1 MELGFYS
8 LGEWLADPLS
18 GRKIS
23 APQRLDEILAAG
35 VLAEELGAAVFGVGE
50 HHARHWVVSS
60 PAVVL
65 SALAARTRRIRLA
78 STVSLLATLDPVR
91 VAQDYATV
99 DVISG
104 GRLDLM
110 IGKGIAAEPYALFDV
125 DIEQQ
130 RDALAEH
137 LHLLRQ
143 IWATPA
149 PLRWKGRFRA
159 PIVEHTIHPRPV
171 QNPPPIWLGA
181 SSGFE
186 SVELAAAIGSPIFL
200 GGVGKPM
207 EHYGVLVDHYRERWA
222 HHGHAPEAARVGSG
236 SHLFIRSDSQAA
248 RRAWRPYFE
257 HYQTISPRVQTA
269 SFDEMVA
276 GPTICGSP
284 AEAVDKLLAYHAR
297 YGHDLHLL
305 QVDLGGLPYAE
316 VTRTMELVATE
327 VLPVIARE
335 TGASQPTAAAA

>member
-18 GRKIS
+18 GHRIS
-23 APQRLDEILAAG
+23 APQRLGEILDAG
-35 VLAEELGAAVFGVGE
+35 VLAEELCASVFGVGE

-65 SALAARTRRIRLA
+65 GALAARTRRIRLA

-130 RDALAEH
+130 RDVLAEH

-143 IWATPA
+143 IWATPG
-149 PLRWKGRFRA
+149 PLRWKGRFRP
-159 PIVEHTIHPRPV
+159 PIVEHTIHPRPDPRRGRRPWSDRCRDWSV
-171 QNPPPIWLGA
+171 SASSPDRAIPFPPP
-181 SSGFE
+181 
-186 SVELAAAIGSPIFL
+186 
-200 GGVGKPM
+200 KPPPPA
-207 EHYGVLVDHYRERWA
+207 HRRRRPPPTVPPER
-222 HHGHAPEAARVGSG
+222 
-236 SHLFIRSDSQAA
+236 
-248 RRAWRPYFE
+248 
-257 HYQTISPRVQTA
+257 
-269 SFDEMVA
+269 
-276 GPTICGSP
+276 
-284 AEAVDKLLAYHAR
+284 
-297 YGHDLHLL
+297 
-305 QVDLGGLPYAE
+305 
-316 VTRTMELVATE
+316 
-327 VLPVIARE
+327 
-335 TGASQPTAAAA
+335 